1 MKSVA
6 QLLSAEVIG
15 ASLRICNPQRLRD
28 MLQVAQRYSRGSAK
42 GIYFYCIESV

>member
-15 ASLRICNPQRLRD
+15 VSLRICNPQRLRD
-28 MLQVAQRYSRGSAK
+28 MLQVAQRYSTGSVK
-42 GIYFYCIESV
+42 GIYFYVV